1 MSTTNG
7 SVPAATKGLDMSAFK
22 SMAGRPS
29 IIATVIFALLSVS
42 LYIASFVTVSNFI
55 GSKDDWN
62 IIKPQLTKI
71 WGLTLGGTVALM
83 IATFLYFVQDP
94 SRMIYFI
101 LVLTCLT
108 LGLSFSAMAIAAI
121 SR

>member
-1 MSTTNG
+1 MSTTNA
-7 SVPAATKGLDMSAFK
+7 STMPRPSDMTTAFK
-22 SMAGRPS
+22 SMSGRPS
-29 IIATVIFALLSVS
+29 VIATVIFTVISIG
-42 LYIASFVTVSNFI
+42 LYITSFVTVSNFI

-83 IATFLYFVQDP
+83 IASFLYFVQDP

-101 LVLTCLT
+101 LILTCLT

>member
-1 MSTTNG
+1 MSTTAAN
-7 SVPAATKGLDMSAFK
+7 VPTAPKSLDMPVFK
-22 SMAGRPS
+22 SIAGRPS
-29 IIATVIFALLSVS
+29 MIGIVIFTILSIG
-42 LYIASFVTVSNFI
+42 LYIGSFVTMSNFI

-83 IATFLYFVQDP
+83 IASFLYFVQDP
-94 SRMIYFI
+94 TRMIYFI
-101 LVLTCLT
+101 LLITCLT
-108 LGLSFSAMAIAAI
+108 LGLSFSALAIAAI

>member
-1 MSTTNG
+1 MSTTAAT
-7 SVPAATKGLDMSAFK
+7 VPAMATTSVFK
-22 SMAGRPS
+22 SMANRS
-29 IIATVIFALLSVS
+29 SNIIIIIFTILSFG
-42 LYIASFVTVSNFI
+42 LYIGSFVTMSNFI

-83 IATFLYFVQDP
+83 IASFLYFIQDP
-94 SRMIYFI
+94 SKMIYFI
-101 LVLTCLT
+101 LLLTCLT

>member
-1 MSTTNG
+1 MPKPSDMTT
-7 SVPAATKGLDMSAFK
+7 AFK

-29 IIATVIFALLSVS
+29 IIATVIFTIISIG
-42 LYIASFVTVSNFI
+42 LYISSFVTVSNFI

-71 WGLTLGGTVALM
+71 WGLTLGGTFALM
-83 IATFLYFVQDP
+83 IASFLYFVQDP
-94 SRMIYFI
+94 TRMIYFI

>member
-1 MSTTNG
+1 MSTTNTPV
-7 SVPAATKGLDMSAFK
+7 SPTKALDMSAFK
-22 SMAGRPS
+22 SMSGRPS
-29 IIATVIFALLSVS
+29 VIATVIFTILAIG
-42 LYIASFVTVSNFI
+42 LYIGSFVTMSNFI

-62 IIKPQLTKI
+62 IIKPQLSKI

-83 IATFLYFVQDP
+83 IASFLYFVQDP
-94 SRMIYFI
+94 TRMIYFI
-101 LVLTCLT
+101 LILTCVT